1 MLINSP
7 YSLVGIYRESD
18 LAFKAEEKNQIRQK
32 LTDWR
37 RIWTNIPT
45 SQNMGQQNA
54 YAMAILK
61 IILAQTIIRS
71 RKSQSPKLGRK
82 NCNCDSY
89 IFKCS
94 ACQNSV

>member
-32 LTDWR
+32 LTDRR

-45 SQNMGQQNA
+45 SQNMGHQNA

-61 IILAQTIIRS
+61 IISAQTRYK
-71 RKSQSPKLGRK
+71 KSQISIAQIGQEKL
-82 NCNCDSY
+82 
-89 IFKCS
+89 
-94 ACQNSV
+94 